1 LRDGAAGGRA
11 NAPGNEDVNQS
22 SVFVNLEREWK
33 TGDTVELTIPKTL
46 RLEPTP
52 DDKTVAAIMW
62 GPLVLAGDWGPRV
75 ERRREGQ
82 QVVVPKLVDT
92 GAAAPDVSLKPF
104 YRTDGRT
111 YSVYFDVI
119 SRQELAARSA
129 SIAAARE

>member
-82 QVVVPKLVDT
+82 QLAVPVLVAADRPVDQWVVSD
-92 GAAAPDVSLKPF
+92 AAPGN
-104 YRTDGRT
+104 YRAQQ
-111 YSVYFDVI
+111 V
-119 SRQELAARSA
+119 
-129 SIAAARE
+129 